1 MSVTKMYSVLDKWTD
16 LEKENVVDFTSVDG
30 VVTQARLNGVP
41 VGGGGGGSAVLTVNI
56 ASGVSNISF
65 YIPEIFDPDTGYITA
80 VLEEMPE
87 GPNQVELIVPL
98 NAMLTPSNGSIDE
111 TSGAIA
117 VDPDSGDYLITGN
130 CSITFSGGGG
140 D

>member
-1 MSVTKMYSVLDKWTD
+1 MSETKMYSVLDKWTD

-30 VVTQARLNGVP
+30 VITEARVNGVP
-41 VGGGGGGSAVLTVNI
+41 AGGGGGGTATLTVNI
-56 ASGVSNISF
+56 PSGVSGVEF
-65 YIPEIFDPDTGYITA
+65 YIPEIFDPDTGYISA
-80 VLEEMPE
+80 VYEQMPE
-87 GPNQVELIVPL
+87 GPQQVEIIVPL
-98 NAMLTPSNGSIDE
+98 NALLTPGSGSIAE

-130 CSITFSGGGG
+130 CSVTFGGGG